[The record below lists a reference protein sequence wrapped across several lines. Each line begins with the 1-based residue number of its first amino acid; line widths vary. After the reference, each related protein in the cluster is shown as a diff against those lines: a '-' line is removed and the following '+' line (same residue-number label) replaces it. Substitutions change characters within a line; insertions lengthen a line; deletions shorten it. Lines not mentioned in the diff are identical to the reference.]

1 MRAGLA
7 RPALLRRL
15 WTAAAACLL
24 LVPAAWAD
32 ESDPALLALGL
43 GYYDIN
49 LRDDEAADFRLEYRS
64 DLALWVIKPWAGLEV
79 TSDGAV
85 YGLGGLLAD
94 IALGPRFR
102 LTPSLGVGAYHDGGG
117 KDLGHTVEF
126 RSQIELA
133 YRFEGGPRLGLAFGH
148 ISNASLGDDNP
159 GTEILTLYYMIPLD
173 RLF

>member
-1 MRAGLA
+1 VTRARGRRA
-7 RPALLRRL
+7 PGAAL
-15 WTAAAACLL
+15 AAAVGLL
-24 LVPAAWAD
+24 LAAPAWA
-32 ESDPALLALGL
+32 EEAEPALLALGL

-49 LRDDEAADFRLEYRS
+49 QQDDEAVDFRLEYRS
-64 DLALWVIKPWAGLEV
+64 DLALWIVRPWAGLEA

-94 IALGPRFR
+94 IALGPRLR

-126 RSQIELA
+126 RSQVELA
-133 YRFEGGPRLGLAFGH
+133 YRFEGGQRLGLAFGH

-159 GTEILTLYYMIPLD
+159 GTEILTLYYMVPLD
-173 RLF
+173 TLF

>member
-1 MRAGLA
+1 VLRAV
-7 RPALLRRL
+7 
-15 WTAAAACLL
+15 WSAAVACLL
-24 LVPAAWAD
+24 LVPSAQA
-32 ESDPALLALGL
+32 EEGDPALLALGM

-64 DLALWVIKPWAGLEV
+64 DLALWIVRPWAGLEV

-85 YGLGGLLAD
+85 YGLGGVLAD
-94 IALGPRFR
+94 IDLGPRFR
-102 LTPSLGVGAYHDGGG
+102 LTPSIGAGLYHDGDG
-117 KDLGHTVEF
+117 KDLGHAVEF
-126 RSQIELA
+126 RSQVELS
-133 YRFEGGPRLGLAFGH
+133 YRFEGGRRLGLAFGH

>member
-1 MRAGLA
+1 LG
-7 RPALLRRL
+7 
-15 WTAAAACLL
+15 AAAACLL
-24 LVPAAWAD
+24 LAAPAWA
-32 ESDPALLALGL
+32 EERDPALVALGL

-64 DLALWVIKPWAGLEV
+64 DLALWVIKPWVGLEA

-85 YGLGGLLAD
+85 YGLGGLFAD
-94 IALGPRFR
+94 IPLGPRVR
-102 LTPSLGVGAYHDGGG
+102 LTPSLGAGLYHDGGG

-133 YRFEGGPRLGLAFGH
+133 YRFAGGWRLALAFGH

-159 GTEILTLYYMIPLD
+159 GTEILTLYTMIPFD
-173 RLF
+173 SLF

>member
-1 MRAGLA
+1 VRVGFGRRA
-7 RPALLRRL
+7 LRAV
-15 WTAAAACLL
+15 WGAATACLL
-24 LVPAAWAD
+24 LVSIAQAD
-32 ESDPALLALGL
+32 ETEPALLALGL

-64 DLALWVIKPWAGLEV
+64 DLALWIVKPWAGLEV

-94 IALGPRFR
+94 IALGPRVR

-133 YRFEGGPRLGLAFGH
+133 YRFEGGQRLGLAFGH

-159 GTEILTLYYMIPLD
+159 GTEILTLYYMIPLES
-173 RLF
+173 LF

>member
-1 MRAGLA
+1 M
-7 RPALLRRL
+7 
-15 WTAAAACLL
+15 
-24 LVPAAWAD
+24 
-32 ESDPALLALGL
+32 
-43 GYYDIN
+43 
-49 LRDDEAADFRLEYRS
+49 
-64 DLALWVIKPWAGLEV
+64 ALWIVKPWAGLEV

-85 YGLGGLLAD
+85 YGLGGILAD
-94 IALGPRFR
+94 IALGPSVR

-173 RLF
+173 ALF